1 MQRISEQPE
10 FSVNRRNLSRYL
22 FATAQPRCQGHVAA
36 AFLIL
41 LLLATVPALKAK
53 DHQTRKDEYGLG
65 YTSEVAASIGDVLQA
80 VDDVINDGM
89 IQGSKEYNKD
99 KYIDKASPASGSSL
113 FPEWTGPG
121 KVFYKVRENVLA
133 PTNFK
138 ESNDQGTL
146 VVRYIVQEKTPEHT
160 IVRIDAVFAED
171 FRRIVHPSNGSVES
185 AEFKDIQDHVD
196 ALQLQKKQAAESERH
211 RQEELAKQSL
221 ERKNQEA
228 EAAALAN
235 AQLSSQTLE
244 QRVVN
249 LRHQLERA
257 VKAPGAQLKS
267 APFQTATNLKSLD
280 PGSQVIILIVTPY
293 WYGVETEDGEHG
305 WVNHAQ
311 LEPLQ

>member
-10 FSVNRRNLSRYL
+10 FPVNRRNLSRYL
-22 FATAQPRCQGHVAA
+22 FTTPEPRRQASVAVR
-36 AFLIL
+36 FLIL
-41 LLLATVPALKAK
+41 LLLATIPALNAK
-53 DHQTRKDEYGLG
+53 DKTRKEEYGVG
-65 YTSEVAASIGDVLQA
+65 YTSDVAASISDVLQA

-113 FPEWTGPG
+113 FPAWTGPG

-133 PTNFK
+133 PINFK
-138 ESNDQGTL
+138 ESNDEGTL
-146 VVRYIVQEKTPEHT
+146 AVRYIVQEKTPQHT
-160 IVRIDAVFAED
+160 TVRIDAVFAED